1 MTERLTDSMTVLITG
16 GAGYIGSHTVL
27 AFLDA
32 GETPVVVD
40 DLSTGFDWLVPEGVP
55 FYRSDIADKEA
66 IETILKDHGIET
78 ILHFA
83 GSIILSESV
92 ENPLRYYRNNTV
104 NSLGLMEAAVAC
116 GVKHFVFSSTAAVYG
131 LPDSLPVA
139 ETAPLRPEAPYGSSK
154 LMTEQM
160 LLDAASAHDLKVTAL
175 RYFNVS
181 GADPRGRSGQST
193 RNATNLIKVACEV
206 ATDKRTALTIHGQ
219 DYDTP
224 DGTAIRDYIHVSDL
238 ASAHR
243 LAVERLRGGGG
254 NLIANC
260 GYGRGFSVLDVV
272 RSVKAA
278 SGSDFTVEMGAR
290 RPGDCPEVIADNAL
304 ARAEFHWQ
312 PELDDL
318 DRIVGDAFRWEQT
331 LSRRN
336 RT

>member
-1 MTERLTDSMTVLITG
+1 MTVLITG

-55 FYRSDIADKEA
+55 FYRCDIADKDA
-66 IETILKDHGIET
+66 IETILRDHGIET
-78 ILHFA
+78 VLHFA

-104 NSLGLMEAAVAC
+104 NSLGLLEAAVAC

-160 LLDAASAHDLKVTAL
+160 LLDAANAHDLKVTAL

-193 RNATNLIKVACEV
+193 RNASNLIKVACEA
-206 ATDKRTALTIHGQ
+206 ATGKRTALTIHGQ

-260 GYGRGFSVLDVV
+260 GYGRGFSVLEVV

-278 SGSDFTVEMGAR
+278 SGSDFTVEMGTR

-304 ARAEFHWQ
+304 ARAELHWQ